1 MGAMTQ
7 DAAAEWTRRT
17 ERKKWLTHLSELP
30 EDQFR
35 NHRDEIS
42 SLPKKEIR
50 YIRRE
55 RRRKTSGR
63 NQEATGQA
71 QRSTGETYVQEG
83 NNEEVEVEVEESD
96 KHEEDSAEQPGG
108 GTQTGVSAMKA
119 GEALGAFMEGLSFL
133 CRELGSIL
141 STVFLF
147 LWNSGFKIFGV

>member
-1 MGAMTQ
+1 M
-7 DAAAEWTRRT
+7 
-17 ERKKWLTHLSELP
+17 
-30 EDQFR
+30 
-35 NHRDEIS
+35 
-42 SLPKKEIR
+42 
-50 YIRRE
+50 
-55 RRRKTSGR
+55 
-63 NQEATGQA
+63 
-71 QRSTGETYVQEG
+71 QEG

-147 LWNSGFKIFGV
+147 LWNSGFKIFGVLAFIATIVSLMLLYQHPYEVTRFLAEKTMLDGFQ